1 MHRATVTTVC
11 RTSVVLVFLVALAL
25 AGSGGWSSLGP
36 ALGLVAVWAA
46 PLAVRRAVIA
56 EGLTPEGL
64 VEAPAR

>member
-1 MHRATVTTVC
+1 MHRATAATAC
-11 RTSVVLVFLVALAL
+11 RTSVVLVFLVTLAL

-46 PLAVRRAVIA
+46 PLAVRRAVTV
-56 EGLTPEGL
+56 EGLTAEGL